1 MNRMF
6 ITPYEQN
13 TFYYIFFAVNLGPD
27 VNKEISGVDKPFA
40 AVEETKLKVYEYR
53 IDISEG

>member
-1 MNRMF
+1 MF